1 MESSLA
7 QQRSA
12 IRQLWANNVQ
22 KPKVLSE
29 TTGVLLSTVY
39 RYVAQLKKDGKLEP
53 LPRSGRP
60 RVLSPKKQRQL
71 GRMVQV
77 NTSTNSKKL
86 ATRLNESNPGL
97 NISRSTI
104 SREPSRLHWKVDIPK
119 TIPFLT
125 DNHKKRRIEWALSH
139 AKLNWKKVVFS
150 DETTFQ
156 MYRNTIKKKIN
167 HHHKSLCPSI
177 LTKFIFGEHFQQK
190 VLLDILFLLKS

>member
-1 MESSLA
+1 MELSLA

-12 IRQLWANNVQ
+12 IRQLWANNVR

-29 TTGVLLSTVY
+29 TTGVPLSTVY

-60 RVLSPKKQRQL
+60 RVLSPKKRRQL

-77 NTSTNSKKL
+77 NTSTNSKEL

-97 NISRSTI
+97 NVSQSTI
-104 SREPSRLHWKVDIPK
+104 SRELSRLHWKVDIPK

-125 DNHKKRRIEWALSH
+125 DNHKKR
-139 AKLNWKKVVFS
+139 
-150 DETTFQ
+150 
-156 MYRNTIKKKIN
+156 
-167 HHHKSLCPSI
+167 
-177 LTKFIFGEHFQQK
+177 
-190 VLLDILFLLKS
+190 

>member
-12 IRQLWANNVQ
+12 IRQLWANNVR

-29 TTGVLLSTVY
+29 TTGVPLSTVY

-60 RVLSPKKQRQL
+60 RVLSPKKRRQL

-77 NTSTNSKKL
+77 NTSTNSKEL

-97 NISRSTI
+97 NVSRSTI
-104 SREPSRLHWKVDIPK
+104 SRELSQLHWKVDIPK

-139 AKLNWKKVVFS
+139 AKLN
-150 DETTFQ
+150 
-156 MYRNTIKKKIN
+156 
-167 HHHKSLCPSI
+167 
-177 LTKFIFGEHFQQK
+177 
-190 VLLDILFLLKS
+190 

>member
-12 IRQLWANNVQ
+12 IRQLWANNVR

-60 RVLSPKKQRQL
+60 RVLSPKKRRQL

-77 NTSTNSKKL
+77 NTSTNSKEL

-97 NISRSTI
+97 NVSRSTI
-104 SREPSRLHWKVDIPK
+104 SRELSRLHWKVDIPK

-139 AKLNWKKVVFS
+139 AKLN
-150 DETTFQ
+150 
-156 MYRNTIKKKIN
+156 
-167 HHHKSLCPSI
+167 
-177 LTKFIFGEHFQQK
+177 
-190 VLLDILFLLKS
+190 

>member
-29 TTGVLLSTVY
+29 TTGVPLSTVY

-60 RVLSPKKQRQL
+60 RVLSPKKRRQL

-77 NTSTNSKKL
+77 NTSTNSKEL

-97 NISRSTI
+97 NVSRSTI
-104 SREPSRLHWKVDIPK
+104 SRELSQLHWKVDIPK

-125 DNHKKRRIEWALSH
+125 DNHKKR
-139 AKLNWKKVVFS
+139 
-150 DETTFQ
+150 
-156 MYRNTIKKKIN
+156 
-167 HHHKSLCPSI
+167 
-177 LTKFIFGEHFQQK
+177 
-190 VLLDILFLLKS
+190 

>member
-1 MESSLA
+1 M
-7 QQRSA
+7 
-12 IRQLWANNVQ
+12 
-22 KPKVLSE
+22 
-29 TTGVLLSTVY
+29 Y

-60 RVLSPKKQRQL
+60 RVLSPKKRRQL
-71 GRMVQV
+71 GHMVQV
-77 NTSTNSKKL
+77 NTFTNSKEL

-97 NISRSTI
+97 NVSRSTI
-104 SREPSRLHWKVDIPK
+104 SRELSQLHWKVDIPK

-156 MYRNTIKKKIN
+156 MYRNTIKVYYKENQPPPQKPMPK
-167 HHHKSLCPSI
+167 HSYKVHFFSKRSYW
-177 LTKFIFGEHFQQK
+177 IFYFY
-190 VLLDILFLLKS
+190 

>member
-12 IRQLWANNVQ
+12 IRQLWANNVR

-29 TTGVLLSTVY
+29 TTGVSLSTVY

-97 NISRSTI
+97 NVSRSTI
-104 SREPSRLHWKVDIPK
+104 SRELSQLHWKVDIPK

-139 AKLNWKKVVFS
+139 AKLN
-150 DETTFQ
+150 
-156 MYRNTIKKKIN
+156 
-167 HHHKSLCPSI
+167 
-177 LTKFIFGEHFQQK
+177 
-190 VLLDILFLLKS
+190 

>member
-7 QQRSA
+7 QRNA
-12 IRQLWANNVQ
+12 IRQLWANNVR

-29 TTGVLLSTVY
+29 TTGVPLSTVY

-60 RVLSPKKQRQL
+60 RVLSPKKRRQL

-77 NTSTNSKKL
+77 NTSTNSKEL
-86 ATRLNESNPGL
+86 ATRLNKSNPGL
-97 NISRSTI
+97 NVSQSTI
-104 SREPSRLHWKVDIPK
+104 SRELSWLHWKIDIPK

-139 AKLNWKKVVFS
+139 AKLNWKMVVFS
-150 DETTFQ
+150 D
-156 MYRNTIKKKIN
+156 
-167 HHHKSLCPSI
+167 
-177 LTKFIFGEHFQQK
+177 
-190 VLLDILFLLKS
+190 